1 MASFIR
7 RICGTMECFKQS
19 GSRLSAT
26 YGSLRSMLRLVYEV
40 FIMFGTL
47 EVFGIFT
54 ASQERCF
61 VGGSRVML
69 LFRPEP
75 DYK

>member
-1 MASFIR
+1 
-7 RICGTMECFKQS
+7 
-19 GSRLSAT
+19 
-26 YGSLRSMLRLVYEV
+26 
-40 FIMFGTL
+40 MFGTL

-54 ASQERCF
+54 AGQERCF